1 MGTLYELTDN
11 LRMIQQLIEDGAE
24 GLDDTLESVE
34 MALEEKVE
42 GYSMV
47 IRNIESD
54 VDGIDKE
61 IKRLTERKQVLK
73 NGIDRMKNNLQF
85 ALTSTGKKKVQ
96 TEKFTVSLRKS
107 TSVQI
112 VDESKIPEEF
122 FKVKVEKT
130 VNKKDLAQQLKETEI
145 EGARLVEN
153 ESLQIR

>member
-85 ALTSTGKKKVQ
+85 ALASTGKKKVQ

-130 VNKKDLAQQLKETEI
+130 VNKKELAQQLKESKI